1 MRAILTAA
9 ILCSVFQVLPG
20 MVGSAAAQHYDC
32 AHGPDYYRV
41 RNVASHD
48 HLNVRARPSSR
59 SVRVVPFRTM
69 EFGSNVSGRAKVVGA
84 RWIGLG
90 PLDGSIRD
98 FWASSSTVLCRQA
111 LPDHVL

>member
-59 SVRVVPFRTM
+59 SVRVGAIPYNGIRIKCIGPCKGRWCKVDW
-69 EFGSNVSGRAKVVGA
+69 SGTVGWVNM
-84 RWIGLG
+84 RFLG
-90 PLDGSIRD
+90 E
-98 FWASSSTVLCRQA
+98 
-111 LPDHVL
+111 

>member
-1 MRAILTAA
+1 MRAIITAA

-20 MVGSAAAQHYDC
+20 MIGAAAAQHYDC

-59 SVRVVPFRTM
+59 STR
-69 EFGSNVSGRAKVVGA
+69 VGA
-84 RWIGLG
+84 IPYNGIRIKCIGPCKGRWCKVDWSGTVGWVNMRFLG
-90 PLDGSIRD
+90 E
-98 FWASSSTVLCRQA
+98 
-111 LPDHVL
+111 